1 MGEEEKS
8 LLSGVQCAQLFMPA
22 GADSP
27 SCKAGGLAQEVLG
40 DLLEVVEFPDMEH
53 GWSIRGGQSCQSQ
66 QLRTVQCSVL
76 NFLYILDMKDPAV
89 ERDVKKTITGTLE
102 FFAKHL

>member
-8 LLSGVQCAQLFMPA
+8 LLAGVRSPQLFMPA

-40 DLLEVVEFPDMEH
+40 DLLELVEFPDMKH
-53 GWSIRGGQSCQSQ
+53 GWSIRGGRNSENSQSS
-66 QLRTVQCSVL
+66 LP
-76 NFLYILDMKDPAV
+76 NFLPI
-89 ERDVKKTITGTLE
+89 
-102 FFAKHL
+102 